1 LLPGAPSEKL
11 SAVPT
16 RLHRFGASALALLG
30 LFGAAALTF
39 GLAPRQA
46 PAAQVARTLKR
57 ANLGRVSAKQEST
70 KRELAVGS
78 WQFAAQAPAAGQPT
92 RFELLPAVRV
102 VNQTTREARVLKL
115 YDAAGQVDESA
126 ALELDELLCDARD
139 PKHHEVGR
147 LDRRTLQLLYKAAY
161 HFDSL
166 EIEVVS
172 AYRKPGRRR
181 EGPHGTGSAIDFRLR
196 DVKAQ
201 LLASYLRDIP
211 RTGVGIYTHPKTQF
225 VHVDSREHSFHWLDA
240 SPPRRH
246 WREKSIGSANLPR
259 LDQRYTP
266 ADDLPEAVRG
276 APTPPP

>member
-1 LLPGAPSEKL
+1 M
-11 SAVPT
+11 PT
-16 RLHRFGASALALLG
+16 SPHRFGVSALALLG
-30 LFGAAALTF
+30 LVSAAGLAL

-57 ANLGRVSAKQEST
+57 PNLGRVSTKQES
-70 KRELAVGS
+70 AVGS
-78 WQFAAQAPAAGQPT
+78 SQAAARTPATTTARAAP
-92 RFELLPAVRV
+92 RFEQLPAVRV
-102 VNQTTREARVLKL
+102 LNQTTREARVLKL
-115 YDAAGQVDESA
+115 YDAAGNIDESA
-126 ALELDELLCDARD
+126 ANELDQLLCDARD
-139 PKHHEVGR
+139 PKHHQIGR
-147 LDRRTLQLLYKAAY
+147 LDRRTLQLMFKAAY
-161 HFDSL
+161 HFDSA

-196 DVKAQ
+196 DVKSQ

-225 VHVDSREHSFHWLDA
+225 VHIDNREHSFHWLDA

-266 ADDLPEAVRG
+266 ADDLPEVAL
-276 APTPPP
+276 APQP